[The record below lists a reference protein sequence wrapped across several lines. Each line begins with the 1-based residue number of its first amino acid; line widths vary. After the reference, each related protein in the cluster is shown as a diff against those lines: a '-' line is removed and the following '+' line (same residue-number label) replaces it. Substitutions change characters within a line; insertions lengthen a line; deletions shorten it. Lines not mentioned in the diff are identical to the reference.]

1 MSHRTLNDNLLLTF
15 DIGATNREEDR
26 GFHNAFQYAV
36 TFNPTAP
43 VRADGFLTTGGF
55 REIDAFDVFNP
66 VAILE
71 TASDVREHSR
81 LNAALK
87 ADYALDAIIPGLN
100 ASAFYSLQR
109 SEERRVGKECRSR
122 AARDRATE

>member
-1 MSHRTLNDNLLLTF
+1 M
-15 DIGATNREEDR
+15 
-26 GFHNAFQYAV
+26 
-36 TFNPTAP
+36 PTAA
-43 VRADGFLTTGGF
+43 VRAHGFETTGCF
-55 REIDAFDVFNP
+55 RGIVAFDVFNP

-100 ASAFYSLQR
+100 ASAFYSLQTHSSSGNSFFSRTNKNVGGATSAALR
-109 SEERRVGKECRSR
+109 SGRGGRRVDDS
-122 AARDRATE
+122 